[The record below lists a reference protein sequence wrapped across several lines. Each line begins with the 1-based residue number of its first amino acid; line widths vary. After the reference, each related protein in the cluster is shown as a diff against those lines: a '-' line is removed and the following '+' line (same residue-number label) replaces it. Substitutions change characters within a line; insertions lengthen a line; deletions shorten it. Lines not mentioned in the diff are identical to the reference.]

1 MKTSK
6 IIAIALAAAIT
17 VSPFAG
23 VVSSTNVSANE
34 SSAKIAA
41 NKDEMK
47 SQLAQLVEE
56 EQSVSAKIKA
66 DQATFKN
73 LKADQ
78 AKLEKAMK
86 ETEAA
91 IAKRKAKLDERA
103 RSMQTSNTSSSIVEA
118 IFEADSITDAAA
130 SVMAYSKF
138 QNADVSIVK
147 AQEKDEKKLAANNK
161 TLSAKVSSQ
170 RSIIAAN
177 EVAAGKLAAQK
188 AEKEV
193 LVAKLADDEAAA
205 KKAEKAAAALAAAAK
220 VEPIKTVERV
230 QADTTKDTDD
240 KVVTVAVQDNTTVT
254 PSKTA
259 SKPAKDEDKATN
271 NAGNVQAGVAGAIQ
285 EAYKYAGQA
294 YGGGAV
300 PGNFDCSGLVM
311 WSYAKAGISL
321 PRTAAAQ
328 YGATTRISESQAQA
342 GDLVFFSDGGI
353 SHVGIYLGGG
363 QMFNSQNNGIQ
374 TDNIHGAYW
383 GEHLAGFGRIN

>member
-41 NKDEMK
+41 NKAEMK
-47 SQLAQLVEE
+47 TQLAQLVEE
-56 EQSVSAKIKA
+56 EQAVSAKLKA

-73 LKADQ
+73 LRADQ
-78 AKLEKAMK
+78 AKLEKSMK

-147 AQEKDEKKLAANNK
+147 AQEKDEKKLVANNK
-161 TLSAKVSSQ
+161 ALSAKVNSQ

-193 LVAKLADDEAAA
+193 LVARLADDEAAA
-205 KKAEKAAAALAAAAK
+205 KKAEKAAVALAAAAK
-220 VEPIKTVERV
+220 VEPIKAVETAKV
-230 QADTTKDTDD
+230 DTTKDAEE
-240 KVVTVAVQDNTTVT
+240 KVKTVAVQDETTATVT
-254 PSKTA
+254 PSKTP
-259 SKPAKDEDKATN
+259 SQPAKEEATN
-271 NAGNVQAGVAGAIQ
+271 AGSVQSGVAGAIQ

>member
-41 NKDEMK
+41 NKAEMK
-47 SQLAQLVEE
+47 TQLAELVEK
-56 EQSVSAKIKA
+56 EQTVTANIKA
-66 DQATFKN
+66 DQATFKS

-78 AKLEKAMK
+78 AKLEKSMK

-138 QNADVSIVK
+138 QSADVSIVK
-147 AQEKDEKKLAANNK
+147 AQEKDEEKLAANNK
-161 TLSAKVSSQ
+161 KLSAKVSSQ
-170 RSIIAAN
+170 RSIMAAN

-205 KKAEKAAAALAAAAK
+205 EKAEKAAVALAAASK
-220 VEPIKTVERV
+220 VEPIKAVETT
-230 QADTTKDTDD
+230 QAKATDD
-240 KVVTVAVQDNTTVT
+240 KVTTVAVTDKTTATVT

-259 SKPAKDEDKATN
+259 TKPAKDEDKDTN
-271 NAGNVQAGVAGAIQ
+271 TGSVQAGVAGAIQ